1 MNVERTCIFCSLLN
15 KQLSLM
21 GLFLCLSLISL
32 GRYCIEN
39 VFKYVCVC
47 VCVCVCVWGG
57 GDSNRLLTMEKVNNN
72 YGLKLLRTDKFRKLS
87 CL

>member
-1 MNVERTCIFCSLLN
+1 MFSNMC
-15 KQLSLM
+15 
-21 GLFLCLSLISL
+21 
-32 GRYCIEN
+32 
-39 VFKYVCVC
+39 VFVCVC
-47 VCVCVCVWGG
+47 VCVCGGGGGGGGGG

>member
-1 MNVERTCIFCSLLN
+1 MFSNMC
-15 KQLSLM
+15 
-21 GLFLCLSLISL
+21 
-32 GRYCIEN
+32 
-39 VFKYVCVC
+39 VFVCVC
-47 VCVCVCVWGG
+47 VCVCVCVYVCMCVG